1 MTPSIQTPPERSK
14 PSQAGSGFHLG
25 YSPALDGLRGLA
37 VLAVLAVHLKLPF
50 SQRGAMGVDIFF
62 ALSGFL
68 ITVLLAG
75 EWQRNRSIRLI
86 EFYKRRLL
94 RLYPALLFMLLLV
107 SFITPAREYIVSS
120 LFYFTNWV
128 IALKIRP
135 LNLELGHTW
144 TLAIEE
150 QYYLLW
156 PPFLL
161 FLLKRLPPRKV
172 VFFPLALAAIS
183 LILRIASWSTIHDF
197 WRYNAG
203 TDMHADGLL
212 LGSALGLAAAFG
224 LLPKS
229 ERFRKALWAATLIAA
244 ASMLYVCVINPQS
257 DGFFAIIGVAGMA
270 VTTLLTISQLVI
282 YPSKGLKRI
291 FEFKP
296 LVKIGMISYG
306 LYLWQ
311 VPILNLIN
319 LKALGLNNTLSI
331 VVYTVLIFA
340 FTIFSYRYVEKPVQR
355 LRGKLAALPRAA
367 AADIP

>member
-1 MTPSIQTPPERSK
+1 MTISVSSQPRGSK
-14 PSQAGSGFHLG
+14 SVKTATGFHLG
-25 YSPALDGLRGLA
+25 YRPALDGLRGLA
-37 VLAVLAVHLKLPF
+37 VLAVLAGHLKLPF

-68 ITVLLAG
+68 ITVLLVE
-75 EWQRNRSIRLI
+75 EWQRNHSICLI
-86 EFYKRRLL
+86 HFYKRRLL
-94 RLYPALLFMLLLV
+94 RLYPALLLMLFLV
-107 SFITPAREYIVSS
+107 SFITPAREYIISS

-161 FLLKRLPPRKV
+161 YLLKRLPVRKV
-172 VFFPLALAAIS
+172 LLFPLALAALSI
-183 LILRIASWSTIHDF
+183 ILRIVSWSSIHDF

-203 TDMHADGLL
+203 TDMHSDGLL
-212 LGSALGLAAAFG
+212 MGSAFGLAVASG

-229 ERFRKALWAATLIAA
+229 KQFRKGLQIATLAA
-244 ASMLYVCVINPQS
+244 IASMLYVCVIDPQS
-257 DGFFAIIGVAGMA
+257 DGFFAYFGVSGMA
-270 VTTLLTISQLVI
+270 VTTLLVISQVVI
-282 YPSKGLKRI
+282 CPSKTLKRI
-291 FEFKP
+291 LEFSP

-311 VPILNLIN
+311 VPILNLVN
-319 LKALGLNNTLSI
+319 LDVLGLNSTTSLI
-331 VVYTVLIFA
+331 VKVVLIFLI
-340 FTIFSYRYVEKPVQR
+340 TIFSYRYVEKPVQR
-355 LRGKLAALPRAA
+355 LRLKLAAST
-367 AADIP
+367 